1 MDLSFCLV
9 LPWGW
14 WLVVVEVAISW
25 VRLWVVGWV
34 CWLLGFGLNG
44 FWCFGFEM
52 FWCFGVCWVLFS
64 MSFSAWLLRKCKKR
78 NKKSNSNVS
87 NFSFLR
93 SVSLSLKPVVSL
105 SLRSMSLSQR
115 LVLHSFF
122 YSNKCLSFSG
132 SLSRWISLFLPH
144 PSMVVVVG
152 GCESGGQLGP
162 VVSCGVDLLIAWF
175 WSQWVLVFWIWDVLV
190 FWSSLG
196 FVLNEF

>member
-1 MDLSFCLV
+1 
-9 LPWGW
+9 
-14 WLVVVEVAISW
+14 
-25 VRLWVVGWV
+25 
-34 CWLLGFGLNG
+34 
-44 FWCFGFEM
+44 M

-93 SVSLSLKPVVSL
+93 SISLSLSNRWVSL

-132 SLSRWISLFLPH
+132 SFSRWISLFLPH
-144 PSMVVVVG
+144 PSMVVVVVVG
-152 GCESGGQLGP
+152 GCESGGQLWGGF
-162 VVSCGVDLLIAWF
+162 VDCLILVSMGFSLLDLRCFGVLVFAGF
-175 WSQWVLVFWIWDVLV
+175 CSQWVLVF
-190 FWSSLG
+190 G
-196 FVLNEF
+196 C